1 MDRDAAPDQLG
12 DDVGLQVG
20 EGQDQVGL
28 ERQDLVDV
36 RGNERGDPR
45 LFPAHAGR
53 PHRVTRYADDAAIL
67 AEEIERLHGLFGQAD
82 DALGR
87 KAHFT

>member
-28 ERQDLVDV
+28 ERQDLVEV

-45 LFPAHAGR
+45 LFPSHPRRAHRIAR
-53 PHRVTRYADDAAIL
+53 HADDAAIL
-67 AEEIERLHGLFGQAD
+67 AEEIQRLHGLFRQAN

-87 KAHFT
+87 KHAG